1 MSESTVK
8 VEEGT
13 LVGYRVQGAQ
23 RNRDGSE
30 LEGPRV
36 FLVFKYPLE
45 RVEAHLGTFARLIK
59 RDRVIKFTE
68 LRFIEQ
74 LEFEALKDPTPA
86 DRARLKDP
94 LGTFPAADK
103 NGHDAGKAREV
114 VAGDKQPGPE
124 LVTSGGPKKRG
135 KRT

>member
-36 FLVFKYPLE
+36 FMVFKFPLE
-45 RVEAHLGTFARLIK
+45 RIEAHLGTFARLIK
-59 RDRVIKFTE
+59 RDRVIKFLE
-68 LRFIEQ
+68 MKFIEQ
-74 LEFEALKDPTPA
+74 LEFESLKDKAPA
-86 DRARLKDP
+86 DRSKVTDP
-94 LGTFPAADK
+94 LGTFPADN
-103 NGHDAGKAREV
+103 NGHDADKAKDV
-114 VAGDKQPGPE
+114 LAGAKPE
-124 LVTSGGPKKRG
+124 LVTSPGAKKKRG
-135 KRT
+135 S

>member
-36 FLVFKYPLE
+36 FMVLKFPLD

-59 RDRVIKFTE
+59 RDRVIKFLE
-68 LRFIEQ
+68 MKFIEQ
-74 LEFEALKDPTPA
+74 LELEALKDTTPV
-86 DRARLKDP
+86 DP
-94 LGTFPAADK
+94 KRVTDQLGTFPAAGK
-103 NGHDAGKAREV
+103 NGHAAKHGE
-114 VAGDKQPGPE
+114 PE
-124 LVTSGGPKKRG
+124 PTRSKSAQKSGA
-135 KRT
+135 

>member
-36 FLVFKYPLE
+36 FMVLKFPLE
-45 RVEAHLGTFARLIK
+45 RIEAHLGTFARLIK
-59 RDRVIKFTE
+59 RDRVIKFLE
-68 LRFIEQ
+68 MRFIEQ
-74 LEFEALKDPTPA
+74 LELEALKDTTPL
-86 DRARLKDP
+86 DEKRIKDP
-94 LGTFPAADK
+94 LGTFPAGAK
-103 NGHDAGKAREV
+103 NGHAASDVEPEPITSKSA
-114 VAGDKQPGPE
+114 KQK
-124 LVTSGGPKKRG
+124 SGA
-135 KRT
+135 